1 MTRSMRSPLSRLL
14 LVASAVA
21 CAAVAAGCAGNK
33 RDTYVRERA
42 GEHVY
47 GIPPAELYKHATDL
61 LKSKGYSLRE
71 NAATFQAVSEWK
83 QDSGGSSLGTSY
95 TRYQVTVRPVSPTSA
110 TVVYLRQ
117 NNVMAGPGP
126 NESRSGGDANQGGST
141 SNSSSRDLAM
151 EWALLQQVDPQT
163 AEQLQAQAAQAN
175 P

>member
-1 MTRSMRSPLSRLL
+1 MMTRSMRSSLSRLL
-14 LVASAVA
+14 LVASAV
-21 CAAVAAGCAGNK
+21 AVAAGCAGNK

-83 QDSGGSSLGTSY
+83 QDGGGSNLGTAYS
-95 TRYQVTVRPVSPTSA
+95 RYQVTVRPVSPTSA

-117 NNVMAGPGP
+117 NNVMAGEGV
-126 NESRSGGDANQGGST
+126 NESRTGGDRNAAGST
-141 SNSSSRDLAM
+141 SNTSSRDLAM